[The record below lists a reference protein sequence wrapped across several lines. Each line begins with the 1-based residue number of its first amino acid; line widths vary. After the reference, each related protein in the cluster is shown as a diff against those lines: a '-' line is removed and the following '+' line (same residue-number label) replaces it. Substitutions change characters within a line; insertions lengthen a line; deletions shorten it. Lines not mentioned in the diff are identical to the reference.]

1 MTFSI
6 IGYDPDAQM
15 IGSAVASK
23 WTGVG
28 SCVQFFQPHVGLVNM
43 QNHSYAQVAFRVLK
57 NMETGDTLENCLEHA
72 LTIDTA
78 REKRQFILADLEG
91 NFLTYSGDG
100 CNGIYHTVIGEHCA
114 AAGNTI
120 AGKDVITAMQ
130 HAFENSK
137 GENLTERLVRAL
149 EAGQDAGG
157 DIRGQEAAA
166 IRVFQTSYPL
176 QRFYPV
182 DLRVDSH
189 DEPLAEL
196 RRLLDVF
203 AAHERRFEI

>member
-43 QNHSYAQVAFRVLK
+43 QNHSYAQIAFRVLK
-57 NMETGDTLENCLEHA
+57 NMETGETLETSLENA
-72 LTIDTA
+72 LLLDTA
-78 REKRQFILADLEG
+78 GQKRQFILADLEG

-100 CNGIYHTVIGEHCA
+100 CNGIYHEETGRNCA

-120 AGKDVITAMQ
+120 AGKDVITAMVT
-130 HAFENSK
+130 AFEQSR
-137 GENLTERLVRAL
+137 GENLTERLVLAL
-149 EAGQDAGG
+149 EAGQAAGG
-157 DIRGQEAAA
+157 DTRGQEAAA
-166 IRVFQTSYPL
+166 IRVFQTSYPQ

-189 DEPLAEL
+189 DEPLIEL